1 MPNHVHAVCRLFHE
15 ETLDR
20 VVHSWKSYTANRANR
35 ILGRKGTLWM
45 REYYDRIVRNR
56 WELERTIRYVCDN
69 PVKAGLREWEWVRV
83 YEVE

>member
-1 MPNHVHAVCRLFHE
+1 
-15 ETLDR
+15 
-20 VVHSWKSYTANRANR
+20 
-35 ILGRKGTLWM
+35 M